1 MAYAKRKRSFGK
13 KKFVGKTRSR
23 KTYASSNAS
32 FVKRVKRVMFK
43 TCESKSKGTNHQKA
57 ELYHNQPASIMHLND
72 QTISVP
78 SQGVGDNM
86 RVGDQINISGYKI
99 RMLIGQKA
107 DRPNVTFKYWV
118 VAAPRGATYSYQ
130 AFFRNVTGNAL
141 LDQMNTDF
149 VKILKSGT
157 WKPHDGYMDNASD
170 EYTFTKQFWVPRK
183 KLLKFG
189 PTDGSNFHNDTVDIY
204 TIMVAYDAFGTLPT
218 DNIAYVASFSDVFY
232 RDP

>member
-1 MAYAKRKRSFGK
+1 MAYKRKF
-13 KKFVGKTRSR
+13 SR
-23 KTYASSNAS
+23 KSSKGLRSKGRKTNVRRAQSS
-32 FVKRVKRVMFK
+32 FSKRVKRVMFK

-118 VAAPRGATYSYQ
+118 LAAPRGATYSYG

-141 LDQMNTDF
+141 LDQINTDF
-149 VKILKSGT
+149 VKILKSGI

-204 TIMVAYDAFGTLPT
+204 TVMVAYDAFGTLPT